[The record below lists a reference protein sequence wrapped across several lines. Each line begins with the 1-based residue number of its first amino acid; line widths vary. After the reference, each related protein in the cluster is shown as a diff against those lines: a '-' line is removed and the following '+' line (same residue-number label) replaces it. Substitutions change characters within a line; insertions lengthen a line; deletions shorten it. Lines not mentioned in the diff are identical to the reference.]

1 MLTGLELF
9 FLMSP
14 ISKSS
19 DLYIAENYLW
29 KFNKYI
35 LGFERENRKRR
46 QTGKKIQKE
55 DEIMCK
61 FFGVVGR
68 VARPAEKP
76 TNLVRLKLMTIPF
89 ADIFSTEMSIHIGQA
104 GFVAPWYS

>member
-14 ISKSS
+14 ISNSG
-19 DLYIAENYLW
+19 DLYIAENDL
-29 KFNKYI
+29 
-35 LGFERENRKRR
+35 
-46 QTGKKIQKE
+46 QKE

-61 FFGVVGR
+61 AFGVVSR

-89 ADIFSTEMSIHIGQA
+89 ADIFSTEMSIHIGQV
-104 GFVAPWYS
+104 GFVATWCS